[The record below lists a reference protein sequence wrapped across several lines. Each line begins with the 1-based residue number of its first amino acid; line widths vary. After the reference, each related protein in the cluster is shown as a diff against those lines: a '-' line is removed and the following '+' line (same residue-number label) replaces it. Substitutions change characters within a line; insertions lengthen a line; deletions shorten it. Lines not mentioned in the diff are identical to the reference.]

1 MRKKIDVDYLLVDK
15 DMIFMMGEYDQRG
28 KLCAR
33 VVTGNNSFLVD
44 QSCLQIINESLNY
57 IGYDLKGA

>member
-1 MRKKIDVDYLLVDK
+1 
-15 DMIFMMGEYDQRG
+15 MMGEYDQRG